1 MHPPHPG
8 PSGQAGAGP
17 HLPSSLI
24 HSNSLLWCAWG
35 YQPWSLVALH
45 QAELEGEGESREL
58 GLSLL
63 PSAELYCLP
72 HPAYPAGTAAHSSPL
87 SLPHVP
93 GPLQLPACGHVSL
106 PPEPS
111 HRGATNQLTAHGTHQ
126 QMPEAVHV
134 STLAGHQPPAL
145 PATASRRRFSQEHGK
160 ARSLAPGLTSAPAT
174 PIRGSEVI
182 CFLSPMQRR
191 TGPSPEPALQ
201 VQQRQA
207 APPHGTGGSGEAL
220 LPIAQTGL
228 AAATGAAVS
237 GSPPTP
243 AQKHGVRAFPASET
257 SPGAG
262 HAARWHP
269 VAPCGINAP
278 VPSFPWKP

>member
-1 MHPPHPG
+1 MATSH
-8 PSGQAGAGP
+8 
-17 HLPSSLI
+17 
-24 HSNSLLWCAWG
+24 
-35 YQPWSLVALH
+35 
-45 QAELEGEGESREL
+45 
-58 GLSLL
+58 
-63 PSAELYCLP
+63 CLP
-72 HPAYPAGTAAHSSPL
+72 NPLREVPQTSSQPTARTSRCQKL
-87 SLPHVP
+87 F
-93 GPLQLPACGHVSL
+93 
-106 PPEPS
+106 
-111 HRGATNQLTAHGTHQ
+111 
-126 QMPEAVHV
+126 HV

-174 PIRGSEVI
+174 PFRGSEVI
-182 CFLSPMQRR
+182 CFLSPMERR

-220 LPIAQTGL
+220 LPTAQTGL

-269 VAPCGINAP
+269 VALMHLYLPMEALGLLTCLNPARA
-278 VPSFPWKP
+278 

>member
-63 PSAELYCLP
+63 PSAELHRLP
-72 HPAYPAGTAAHSSPL
+72 HPACPAGTAAHSSPL

-93 GPLQLPACGHVSL
+93 GPLQLPVCGHVSL

-126 QMPEAVHV
+126 QMPEAVPCQHPC
-134 STLAGHQPPAL
+134 G
-145 PATASRRRFSQEHGK
+145 
-160 ARSLAPGLTSAPAT
+160 APAACT
-174 PIRGSEVI
+174 PRYCLEASL
-182 CFLSPMQRR
+182 LSGTRQGKKPGPR
-191 TGPSPEPALQ
+191 TDFRSSYSLQ
-201 VQQRQA
+201 GQ
-207 APPHGTGGSGEAL
+207 
-220 LPIAQTGL
+220 
-228 AAATGAAVS
+228 
-237 GSPPTP
+237 
-243 AQKHGVRAFPASET
+243 
-257 SPGAG
+257 
-262 HAARWHP
+262 
-269 VAPCGINAP
+269 
-278 VPSFPWKP
+278 